1 VAASIGVVTLAY
13 VVLALP
19 PSALSLAVAALLLGS
34 GSALLYPTM
43 VALLV
48 DRTPEAERGLAI
60 GTLSGSWDVGVV
72 IGSLVIGV
80 TVERVSYAAG
90 FLVAAGA
97 SIAGLAAFVV
107 TERRRVVRNPSPGVS
122 F

>member
-1 VAASIGVVTLAY
+1 MITLAY

-72 IGSLVIGV
+72 IGSLIIGV

-90 FLVAAGA
+90 FLVAGGA

-107 TERRRVVRNPSPGVS
+107 TERRRVVRDRSPGVS

>member
-1 VAASIGVVTLAY
+1 
-13 VVLALP
+13 
-19 PSALSLAVAALLLGS
+19 
-34 GSALLYPTM
+34 M

-72 IGSLVIGV
+72 IGSLIIGV

-90 FLVAAGA
+90 FLVAGGA
-97 SIAGLAAFVV
+97 SIAGLATFVV
-107 TERRRVVRNPSPGVS
+107 TERRRVRRLCATPRRGYHSSRSSLTARGGSSQSKRNPT
-122 F
+122 